1 MDPDL
6 DRSEAAAIPVVGE
19 EATVG
24 VRRVT
29 TGGVRVHK
37 NVREREEIVDQPL
50 RREKVEVRRVVRNE
64 VVSGPLP
71 VRQEGDTT
79 IIPVVEEVLV
89 VEKRWVLKEELRLTK
104 QRFEER
110 RAERVV
116 LRSEDANVERF
127 DAEGTATPVDTGTA
141 PAAGRDPLME
151 AIRARRPQLKRKNR
165 IIK

>member
-1 MDPDL
+1 MDPDR

-110 RAERVV
+110 HQERVL
-116 LRSEDANVERF
+116 LRGEDAEVERF
-127 DAEGTATPVDTGTA
+127 DAEGRATATDAATPA
-141 PAAGRDPLME
+141 PGPDPLMD
-151 AIRARRPQLKRKNR
+151 AIRARRPHLKRKNK